1 MRIKIFILI
10 VLIGLHSDYL
20 WAQYSSESQSYSF
33 SIKKVIVPPYI
44 EFVSQP
50 VYVEHDN
57 NNTINALE
65 RSWIKFSIKN
75 TGKGDAMNLRAKL
88 TTNKPKDMYGLFFKE
103 EKSIDKIITNNKE
116 IYTDSIEITSNIN
129 TIDGKIDFQLVI
141 LEPNGFNSDA
151 YTLSLET
158 RRFQEPKVVISDYN
172 IVTNDKINTKL
183 ERKKFFTLKLLVQ
196 NQGQGKAEEIN
207 IKLDYPQPENVYS
220 SFGQKPN
227 VIHLNS
233 LQPNEIKV
241 VEFEMALN
249 ANYSLNEF
257 PVKAI
262 VSEKYNKYSFD
273 WEFKFLL
280 NQEISNNTIVFQ
292 AQEQQPVSIEKASF
306 TSDVD
311 KNIPFGLKSSSNKY
325 ALIIGCEDYSSFQK
339 GLQVESNCD
348 FAINDAK
355 VFSDYAITTLGY
367 PKDQVNFISN
377 PTSSSIKRELQKIYK
392 FIELEKSN
400 AEILIYYSGHGLP
413 DPITNKPYLIP
424 VDVNGAIPSDG
435 ISLFDL
441 YKDLTKL
448 PSKQI
453 TIILDA
459 CFSGGARN
467 KELVAMKG
475 VKITPKVD
483 FIPSNIVV
491 LSSCSGIQTSSV
503 YKEKQHGYF
512 TYFLLKNLQQTK
524 ALNSIVETMAEVK
537 YKVSK
542 EALKNSILQD
552 PELLIGENFENI
564 NTIKW

>member
-1 MRIKIFILI
+1 MRIKIFVLF
-10 VLIGLHSDYL
+10 VLIGLHPDNL
-20 WAQYSSESQSYSF
+20 RAQYSSESQSYSF

-50 VYVEHDN
+50 VYVEQDN
-57 NNTINALE
+57 NKTINALE

-88 TTNKPKDMYGLFFKE
+88 TTNKSKELYGISFNE
-103 EKSIDKIITNNKE
+103 EKFIQKKISNNNG
-116 IYTDSIEITSNIN
+116 IYTDSIEIVSNIN

-151 YTLSLET
+151 YTISLET
-158 RRFQEPKVVISDYN
+158 RRFQEPKVVISDYD
-172 IVTNDKINTKL
+172 IVTNDKLVTKL
-183 ERKKFFTLKLLVQ
+183 ERKKPFTLKFIVQ
-196 NQGQGKAEEIN
+196 NQGQGKAEDIN
-207 IKLDYPQPENVYS
+207 IKLEYPQPKNVFVTS
-220 SFGQKPN
+220 GQD
-227 VIHLNS
+227 VIHLNT
-233 LQPNEIKV
+233 LLPNEKKV
-241 VEFEMALN
+241 IEFEMVFT

-262 VSEKYNKYSFD
+262 VSEQYNKYSLN
-273 WEFKFLL
+273 WENKFLL
-280 NQEISNNTIVFQ
+280 NQDISNNTIVFQ

-311 KNIPFGLKSSSNKY
+311 KNIPVGLKSCSNKY

-367 PKDQVNFISN
+367 PKDQVNLISN
-377 PTSSSIKRELQKIYK
+377 PTSSTIKRELQKIFK
-392 FIELEKSN
+392 SIELEKSN
-400 AEILIYYSGHGLP
+400 AEVLIYYSGHGLP

-424 VDVNGAIPSDG
+424 VDVNGAVPSDG

-524 ALNSIVETMAEVK
+524 ALNSIVETMADVK

-552 PELLIGENFENI
+552 PEILVGENIENI